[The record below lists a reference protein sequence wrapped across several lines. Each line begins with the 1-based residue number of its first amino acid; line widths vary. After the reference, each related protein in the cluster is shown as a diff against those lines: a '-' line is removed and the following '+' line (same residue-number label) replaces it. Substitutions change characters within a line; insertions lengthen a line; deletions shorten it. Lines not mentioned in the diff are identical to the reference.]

1 MFESE
6 AAGALY
12 INFLE
17 RGDTTVSGRTSPGS
31 DLRLTTV
38 GATGLLPIA
47 QDWRLSGSIYADVLA
62 SSFGR
67 NEQAGVGGTVT
78 LVRAWR

>member
-1 MFESE
+1 TT
-6 AAGALY
+6 
-12 INFLE
+12 IN
-17 RGDTTVSGRTSPGS
+17 GTTQPGS

-38 GATGLLPIA
+38 GATGLLPVA
-47 QDWRLSGSIYADVLA
+47 EAWRLSASLYADVLA

-67 NEQAGVGGTVT
+67 NEQAGVGGTVS